1 MRAALAG
8 AIALAV
14 LGASATVGAQSADMA
29 GRHSMQ
35 GEITKVDAKKGWL
48 HVKTGEGTMIVH
60 MPPDELQTVK
70 KGDAITLEL
79 ALKNNGPANP
89 ARK

>member
-1 MRAALAG
+1 VKAALAG
-8 AIALAV
+8 ALALAV
-14 LGASATVGAQSADMA
+14 LGASAPVGAQSAADMA

-35 GEITKVDAKKGWL
+35 GEITKVDSKKGWI

-60 MPPDELQTVK
+60 MPPSELQTVK

-79 ALKNNGPANP
+79 ALKTNGPA
-89 ARK
+89 KK